1 MRSAPATPEV
11 HSRRGSSDRPGSGGG
26 CGGDRRPRTGA
37 PLDEA
42 GLPTAEVEIGEAQE
56 LTRRLADGG
65 VVSVPGDP
73 DGRIAIIR
81 WDPSY
86 TSEAGSAIER
96 YGPEGE
102 GHPILAADAGLIA
115 LSPISTHLGCR
126 APFCATS
133 QWFED
138 PCHGARWNSW
148 GEWTGGPAP
157 RGLDRFF
164 SWIREDGVYVVDLT
178 RHIIG
183 PDRTWGVLDQ
193 LPQGPHCV
201 GDR

>member
-42 GLPTAEVEIGEAQE
+42 GLPTAEVEVGEAQE

-65 VVSVPGDP
+65 VVSVPGDQ

-138 PCHGARWNSW
+138 PGHGARWNSW

-157 RGLDRFF
+157 RG
-164 SWIREDGVYVVDLT
+164 
-178 RHIIG
+178 
-183 PDRTWGVLDQ
+183 P
-193 LPQGPHCV
+193 
-201 GDR
+201 